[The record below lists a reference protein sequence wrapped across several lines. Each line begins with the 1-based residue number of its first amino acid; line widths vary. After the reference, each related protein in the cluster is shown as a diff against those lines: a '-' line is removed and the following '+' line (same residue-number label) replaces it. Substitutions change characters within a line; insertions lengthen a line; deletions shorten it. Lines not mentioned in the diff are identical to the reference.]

1 MSAKYKQIADVLEQ
15 NIRDGLF
22 NETKKLP
29 KEEALMNR
37 FEVSR
42 NTIRKVVSQLVNRG
56 YIFQVQGSGM
66 FLRET
71 SVTDYINLGSLR
83 GLTKNLVSQNIE
95 TKVLEIEVIE
105 ANEEIVER
113 MQCEI
118 GTRLYFL
125 KRVRIVDGKPFS
137 IEVSYFKKD
146 IIPYLNEEIALSS
159 VYSYFIEDLRLN
171 IGFADKVISCEKIN
185 KENAKLLELNE
196 GDPALLIEN
205 TVYLVNGT
213 IFELSQS
220 MFHYEKT
227 KLLNRINFN

>member
-29 KEEALMNR
+29 TEEALMNR

-42 NTIRKVVSQLVNRG
+42 NTIRKVISQLVNRG

-227 KLLNRINFN
+227 KLLNRINFK

>member
-1 MSAKYKQIADVLEQ
+1 MSAKYKQIADILEQ

-29 KEEALMNR
+29 TEEALMNR

-42 NTIRKVVSQLVNRG
+42 NTIRKVISQLVNRG

-95 TKVLEIEVIE
+95 TKVLELEIID
-105 ANEEIVER
+105 ANEEIAER
-113 MQCEI
+113 MQCDV

-125 KRVRIVDGKPFS
+125 KRLRIVDGKPFS
-137 IEVSYFKKD
+137 IEISYFKKD

-159 VYSYFIEDLRLN
+159 VYSYFIEDLRLH
-171 IGFADKVISCEKIN
+171 IGFADKVISCEKVN
-185 KENAKLLELNE
+185 KENAQLLEINK

-205 TVYLVNGT
+205 TVHLVNGT

-220 MFHYEKT
+220 LFHYEKT
-227 KLLNRINFN
+227 KLLNLINFK

>member
-29 KEEALMNR
+29 TEEALMNR

-42 NTIRKVVSQLVNRG
+42 NTIRKVISQLVNRG

-95 TKVLEIEVIE
+95 TKVLELEVID
-105 ANEEIVER
+105 ADEEIAKR
-113 MQCEI
+113 MQCEA

-125 KRVRIVDGKPFS
+125 KRLRIVDAKPFS

-171 IGFADKVISCEKIN
+171 IGFADKVISCEKVN
-185 KENAKLLELNE
+185 KENTQLLELNE

-220 MFHYEKT
+220 MLHYEKA
-227 KLLNRINFN
+227 KLLNRINFK